1 MPRIAKLPTALIT
14 RYQTVDREE
23 VGAPPEVADTPQ
35 HLDRLETDVA
45 AHGIQVPL
53 DLKFNVEFATLDGHN
68 RLAVARRLGL
78 EGVPVALSELPLR
91 PRPWWAQD
99 VRAEDYAQLQ
109 RALAE
114 EQ

>member
-1 MPRIAKLPTALIT
+1 MLPTALVT

-23 VGAPPEVADTPQ
+23 VGAPREVADTPR
-35 HLDRLETDVA
+35 HLDQLETDVA

-53 DLKFNVEFATLDGHN
+53 DLKFNVEFATLDGHH

-78 EGVPVALSELPLR
+78 GSVPVELSELPLR

-99 VRAEDYAQLQ
+99 MRAEDYAQLR